1 MRHALV
7 VDDHPVV
14 RDGVR
19 DLLQNSFP
27 SVHVKVSSG
36 DAGLL
41 EEVWGTRWAFIV
53 LDINL
58 PGKNGLDI
66 IRQTNICC
74 PTIPIIV
81 FSLYSERQYAARAL
95 RAGAVAYISKE
106 SPPVDLIK
114 AVKAILEGKPL
125 TTPREVMVS
134 QPLLSD
140 REVQVLGLLAKG
152 LDRMKIAQELRV
164 HEKTVSTYRARL
176 LQRLGAKTTV
186 ELVRYALD
194 EGLVD

>member
-19 DLLQNSFP
+19 DLLQKAFP
-27 SVHVKVSSG
+27 SIQITVSSG
-36 DAGLL
+36 DPGLL
-41 EEVWGTRWAFIV
+41 QEVCGTSWAFIV

-58 PGKNGLDI
+58 PGTNGLEI
-66 IRQTNICC
+66 IRQARACC

-106 SPPVDLIK
+106 RSPVHL
-114 AVKAILEGKPL
+114 VETVQAILEGKPL
-125 TTPREVMVS
+125 KKPREVMVS

-140 REVQVLGLLAKG
+140 REVQVLRLLIRG
-152 LDRMKIAQELRV
+152 LDRTEIAQELKIN
-164 HEKTVSTYRARL
+164 EKTVSTYRTRL
-176 LQRLGAKTTV
+176 LHKLEVKNTV
-186 ELVRYALD
+186 ELIRYALD

>member
-1 MRHALV
+1 MRDALV

-19 DLLQNSFP
+19 DLLQKAFP
-27 SVHVKVSSG
+27 SIHVKVSPG
-36 DAGLL
+36 DGSLL
-41 EEVWGTRWAFIV
+41 EEVCGTRWVFIV

-58 PGKNGLDI
+58 RGTNGLDI
-66 IRQTNICC
+66 IKKAKVCC

-106 SPPVDLIK
+106 LPPVRLLEIVK
-114 AVKAILEGKPL
+114 AVLEDTPIKK
-125 TTPREVMVS
+125 PREVMVS

-140 REVQVLGLLAKG
+140 REVQVLGLLVRG
-152 LDRMKIAQELRV
+152 LDRNEIAQELNIS
-164 HEKTVSTYRARL
+164 EKTVSTYRTRL
-176 LQRLGAKTTV
+176 LQKLEVKNTV
-186 ELVRYALD
+186 ELIRYALD

>member
-1 MRHALV
+1 MRYALV

-19 DLLQNSFP
+19 DLLQRAFP
-27 SVHVKVSSG
+27 SIQIKVSSG
-36 DAGLL
+36 GPALL
-41 EEVWGTRWAFIV
+41 EEVCGTSWAFAL

-58 PGKNGLDI
+58 PGTNGLDI
-66 IRQTNICC
+66 IRQTKACC

-106 SPPVDLIK
+106 RPPIDLVET
-114 AVKAILEGKPL
+114 VKTILEGKPL
-125 TTPREVMVS
+125 KKPREVMVS

-140 REVQVLGLLAKG
+140 REVQVLGLLVRG
-152 LDRMKIAQELRV
+152 LDRNEIAEELKIS
-164 HEKTVSTYRARL
+164 EKTVSTYRTRL
-176 LQRLGAKTTV
+176 CQKLEVKTTV
-186 ELVRYALD
+186 ELIRYALD